1 MLESVALEVS
11 SRMLKSKPALLAVP
25 VLLLLTPVRS
35 QDLRAPSKDACLEK
49 EISDS
54 TRLIFADGGRMKI
67 GFLVE
72 HITWFDDY
80 RRAAADVIQSQFS
93 NNFVAAGD
101 QTFGTLILYISGTSA
116 VSNGAQ
122 YVSVRLQINSS
133 ELLLP
138 ENGNSFADL
147 HLAKLGDPVRPMTGQ
162 LVFAEEGVLLPPIGQ
177 SMPFELWHQ
186 LNIEQVRKE
195 VQGVLSRFVS
205 DWDKAGKK

>member
-1 MLESVALEVS
+1 MRLVLI
-11 SRMLKSKPALLAVP
+11 LAFVFLFASP
-25 VLLLLTPVRS
+25 TQPQQGVTP
-35 QDLRAPSKDACLEK
+35 PSKDACLEN

-72 HITWFDDY
+72 HITWSDDY

-93 NNFVAAGD
+93 KNFSVAGD
-101 QTFGTLILYISGTSA
+101 QTLGVLILYISGTPV

-122 YVSVRLQINSS
+122 YVGVSLRINSS

-147 HLAKLGDPVRPMTGQ
+147 HPAKLGDPTRAMSGQ

-177 SMPFELWHQ
+177 GVPFELWQALRTQTIREKVHD
-186 LNIEQVRKE
+186 
-195 VQGVLSRFVS
+195 VLSKFVAG
-205 DWDKAGKK
+205 WEEAGKK

>member
-1 MLESVALEVS
+1 MLESIALEVS
-11 SRMLKSKPALLAVP
+11 SPVIKRRLALLAVP
-25 VLLLLTPVRS
+25 LLLLLTPARS
-35 QDLRAPSKDACLEK
+35 QDTHSPSKAACLEK

-54 TRLIFADGGRMKI
+54 TRLLFADGGRMKI

-72 HITWFDDY
+72 QITWSDDY
-80 RRAAADVIQSQFS
+80 RRAAADVIRGQFS

-101 QTFGTLILYISGTSA
+101 QTLGTLVLYISGTSA

-122 YVSVRLQINSS
+122 YVGVRLQINSG

-147 HLAKLGDPVRPMTGQ
+147 HLAKLGDPVRSMNGQ
-162 LVFAEEGVLLPPIGQ
+162 LVFAEDGVLLPPIEQG
-177 SMPFELWHQ
+177 MPFELWHQ
-186 LNIEQVRKE
+186 LNVEQVRKK
-195 VQGVLSRFVS
+195 VQAVLSQFVA